1 MLNIYFFI
9 YIMDSKYLQ
18 FITEYNYHLKYIGR
32 LYVSKCKGT
41 PNEEMANRNLKRI
54 MLAINETPEFML
66 TESGPYLLKYAD
78 QIKNDNWEIF
88 MNMDYKEIDNSQT
101 SKVQIDILKNT
112 YKMCT
117 EKEKKIITNSVKEL
131 LSVYCK
137 YVLLLKSSA

>member
-1 MLNIYFFI
+1 
-9 YIMDSKYLQ
+9 
-18 FITEYNYHLKYIGR
+18 
-32 LYVSKCKGT
+32 
-41 PNEEMANRNLKRI
+41 
-54 MLAINETPEFML
+54 
-66 TESGPYLLKYAD
+66 
-78 QIKNDNWEIF
+78 